1 MINKMGQ
8 KKSWFALGLGL
19 GLGFW
24 FILFFVSSYSI
35 VIPNQLN
42 HIVGSP
48 VGCPLGVLEGVAD
61 LKSTR

>member
-8 KKSWFALGLGL
+8 KKLVRVRVRVRVRVLVC
-19 GLGFW
+19 
-24 FILFFVSSYSI
+24 IVFVSSYSI